1 MVNSTEPSPPA
12 GRAATFA
19 TMPEL
24 GGDDVE
30 EGAINDAACDGS
42 AGDDAAG
49 DDADGDVASGDGG
62 NSSAAPCGRPNVAC
76 LRSLGGDDVE
86 EGAIPDGAIAIDDP
100 AGAAGGDA
108 VVDAPAGDETN
119 KEENNPL
126 EEPRG
131 RGRTPEIRAN
141 FAPDSVCSAGKRALT
156 RGLYMQFNDWFLEEG
171 LAEGAFAAMFA
182 ELTCATGYRADRIGQ
197 MTAQLFNGKPSYQ
210 SKRFGNVVK
219 RICLRHRDV
228 IEQEFGFDIAD
239 IGVHSWRQFAL
250 TS

>member
-12 GRAATFA
+12 GGAATFA

-49 DDADGDVASGDGG
+49 YDADGDVANGDGG

-108 VVDAPAGDETN
+108 VVDAPAGDETI
-119 KEENNPL
+119 EEEKNPL

-131 RGRTPEIRAN
+131 RLDTACVRSLFLAIYPEGGREDP
-141 FAPDSVCSAGKRALT
+141 FADTAGD
-156 RGLYMQFNDWFLEEG
+156 Q
-171 LAEGAFAAMFA
+171 
-182 ELTCATGYRADRIGQ
+182 
-197 MTAQLFNGKPSYQ
+197 
-210 SKRFGNVVK
+210 
-219 RICLRHRDV
+219 
-228 IEQEFGFDIAD
+228 
-239 IGVHSWRQFAL
+239 
-250 TS
+250 